1 MTEFEK
7 AAWEVDKEFDNDEIS
22 NENVIEW
29 IRGSKTVTIS
39 FTQKRF
45 ITRVH
50 NLAQKYPDKVQI
62 VHENSDGSIVAH
74 LPLSAV
80 HISIRP
86 GREMT
91 EEQREAAKIRLA
103 EARKKRF
110 GDRELTAAE
119 VIELED
125 ELLGEEED

>member
-7 AAWEVDKEFDNDEIS
+7 AAWEVDKEFDNDEVS

-45 ITRVH
+45 ITKVH

-62 VHENSDGSIVAH
+62 VHENKDSSIVAH

-119 VIELED
+119 EIELED